1 MAEIDNTT
9 SGIVWQWLA
18 EHRQDV
24 LDYFASIM
32 REASDIQLVNFD
44 TDRHMG
50 LLATFIYQG
59 VRRIDNVKPSSLV
72 EGLTRLNEDLL

>member
-9 SGIVWQWLA
+9 SGIIWQWLA
-18 EHRQDV
+18 EHKQDV

-44 TDRHMG
+44 VDRHMG
-50 LLATFIYQG
+50 LLATYIYQG
-59 VRRIDNVKPSSLV
+59 VRRVDHLHLSGCK
-72 EGLTRLNEDLL
+72 EGG